1 MIRLKK
7 ARLCDISRMQ
17 ELVKE
22 EVQNGVILPLES
34 DEIAANIRSYVL
46 AFGCD
51 SKADRSFNCKKNL
64 SFDSK
69 ENSDLNLARNSD
81 LNLARNSDLNLVR
94 NVDLNLIQSSA
105 ANFAKNPAQNSAENA
120 ADNFAPQRDTS
131 QNSAPQ
137 NSAAQAVSGA
147 SRAQAGKEQ
156 ILRSE
161 YSQSVGVFQTECSQP
176 HESQSAKNAEI
187 LAGFASL
194 KIFNADLA
202 EVRSL
207 IVAPQFRRRGIA
219 RAIVNELLD
228 EAKFYGLKSVFTLTY
243 QKEFFGHLGFTEI
256 PKDELPAQKIW
267 ADCIKCKKFP
277 VCNEIALIYTL

>member
-46 AFGCD
+46 AFGYD
-51 SKADRSFNCKKNL
+51 SKADRSFDCKENL

-81 LNLARNSDLNLVR
+81 SNLARNA
-94 NVDLNLIQSSA
+94 DLNLI
-105 ANFAKNPAQNSAENA
+105 QNSAENA
-120 ADNFAPQRDTS
+120 VSNFAPQL
-131 QNSAPQ
+131 AMPQ
-137 NSAAQAVSGA
+137 SEAQAVSKAGC
-147 SRAQAGKEQ
+147 AQAGKEQ
-156 ILRSE
+156 ILWSE
-161 YSQSVGVFQTECSQP
+161 YSQSAGLFQNDLSRLC
-176 HESQSAKNAEI
+176 ESQSAKNAEI

-243 QKEFFGHLGFTEI
+243 QKEFFERLGFTEI

-267 ADCIKCKKFP
+267 TDCIKCKKFP

>member
-34 DEIAANIRSYVL
+34 DEIASNIRSYVL
-46 AFGCD
+46 AFSCD
-51 SKADRSFNCKKNL
+51 SKAAP

-69 ENSDLNLARNSD
+69 ENSDLNLAQNSD
-81 LNLARNSDLNLVR
+81 LNLARNA
-94 NVDLNLIQSSA
+94 DLNLIQSSA
-105 ANFAKNPAQNSAENA
+105 ANFAEITSENSAENA
-120 ADNFAPQRDTS
+120 AGNFASQRDM
-131 QNSAPQ
+131 PR

-156 ILRSE
+156 ILRSK
-161 YSQSVGVFQTECSQP
+161 YSQSAGVFQTECSQP

-207 IVAPQFRRRGIA
+207 IVAPQFRRQGIA

-243 QKEFFGHLGFTEI
+243 QKEFFERLGFTEI

>member
-7 ARLCDISRMQ
+7 ARLRDISRMQ

-51 SKADRSFNCKKNL
+51 SKADTSFGSKENL

-69 ENSDLNLARNSD
+69 ENSDSNLARNSD
-81 LNLARNSDLNLVR
+81 LNLAR

-120 ADNFAPQRDTS
+120 ADNFAPQLAT
-131 QNSAPQ
+131 PQ
-137 NSAAQAVSGA
+137 SETQAVSGV
-147 SRAQAGKEQ
+147 SRTQAGKEQ

-161 YSQSVGVFQTECSQP
+161 YSQSAGVFQNDLSRLC
-176 HESQSAKNAEI
+176 ESQSAKNAEI

-219 RAIVNELLD
+219 RAIVNELLG

-243 QKEFFGHLGFTEI
+243 QKEFFERLGFTEI

>member
-51 SKADRSFNCKKNL
+51 SKADRSFDCKENL

-69 ENSDLNLARNSD
+69 ENSDSNLARN
-81 LNLARNSDLNLVR
+81 A
-94 NVDLNLIQSSA
+94 DLNLIQSSA
-105 ANFAKNPAQNSAENA
+105 ENFAEITSENSAEDA
-120 ADNFAPQRDTS
+120 AGNFAPQRATS
-131 QNSAPQ
+131 QNSAPR

-156 ILRSE
+156 ILQSE
-161 YSQSVGVFQTECSQP
+161 YSQEAGVFQTECSQP
-176 HESQSAKNAEI
+176 YESQSAKNAEI

-207 IVAPQFRRRGIA
+207 IVAPQFRRQGIA

-243 QKEFFGHLGFTEI
+243 QKEFFGRLGFTEI

>member
-34 DEIAANIRSYVL
+34 DEIAAHIRSYVL

-51 SKADRSFNCKKNL
+51 SKADT

-69 ENSDLNLARNSD
+69 ENSDSNLAQNSD
-81 LNLARNSDLNLVR
+81 LNLARNA
-94 NVDLNLIQSSA
+94 DLNLIQSSA
-105 ANFAKNPAQNSAENA
+105 ENFVKNSTQNSAKNA
-120 ADNFAPQRDTS
+120 ADNFAPQLTT
-131 QNSAPQ
+131 PQ
-137 NSAAQAVSGA
+137 SEAQAVSEAGC
-147 SRAQAGKEQ
+147 AQAGKEQ
-156 ILRSE
+156 IWWSE
-161 YSQSVGVFQTECSQP
+161 YSQSAGVFKNDLSRLC
-176 HESQSAKNAEI
+176 ESQSAKNAEI

-207 IVAPQFRRRGIA
+207 IVAPQFRRQGIA
-219 RAIVNELLD
+219 RAIVNELLG

-243 QKEFFGHLGFTEI
+243 QKEFFERLGFIEI

>member
-51 SKADRSFNCKKNL
+51 SKADT

-69 ENSDLNLARNSD
+69 ENSDSNLAENSD
-81 LNLARNSDLNLVR
+81 LNLAHNA
-94 NVDLNLIQSSA
+94 DLNLIQSSA
-105 ANFAKNPAQNSAENA
+105 ANFAEITSENSAEDA
-120 ADNFAPQRDTS
+120 AGNFASQRATPQS
-131 QNSAPQ
+131 E
-137 NSAAQAVSGA
+137 AQVVSEAG
-147 SRAQAGKEQ
+147 RAQAGKEQ

-161 YSQSVGVFQTECSQP
+161 YSQSAGVFQNDLSLLC
-176 HESQSAKNAEI
+176 ESQSAKDAEI

-243 QKEFFGHLGFTEI
+243 QKEFFERLGFTEI

>member
-46 AFGCD
+46 AFSCD
-51 SKADRSFNCKKNL
+51 SKVDRSFDSKENL
-64 SFDSK
+64 SFNSK
-69 ENSDLNLARNSD
+69 ENSDLNLARNSNS
-81 LNLARNSDLNLVR
+81 NLARNA
-94 NVDLNLIQSSA
+94 DLNLIQSSA

-120 ADNFAPQRDTS
+120 ADNFAPQLAT
-131 QNSAPQ
+131 PQ
-137 NSAAQAVSGA
+137 SETQAVSGV
-147 SRAQAGKEQ
+147 SRTQAGKEQ

-161 YSQSVGVFQTECSQP
+161 YSQSAGVFQNDISQLC
-176 HESQSAKNAEI
+176 ESQSAKNAEI

-219 RAIVNELLD
+219 RAIVNELLE
-228 EAKFYGLKSVFTLTY
+228 EAKFYGLKSVFTLTS
-243 QKEFFGHLGFTEI
+243 QKEFFGRLGFIKI

>member
-51 SKADRSFNCKKNL
+51 SKAAS

-69 ENSDLNLARNSD
+69 ENSDSNLAENSDLNLARN
-81 LNLARNSDLNLVR
+81 A
-94 NVDLNLIQSSA
+94 DLNLIQSSA
-105 ANFAKNPAQNSAENA
+105 ANFAKNSTENSAKNPA
-120 ADNFAPQRDTS
+120 KNSASNFAPQRAT
-131 QNSAPQ
+131 PQ
-137 NSAAQAVSGA
+137 SAAQAVSGA

-161 YSQSVGVFQTECSQP
+161 YSQNAGIFQNDLSQP
-176 HESQSAKNAEI
+176 CESQSAKNAEI

-219 RAIVNELLD
+219 RAIVNELLS

-243 QKEFFGHLGFTEI
+243 QKEFFERLGFIEI

>member
-51 SKADRSFNCKKNL
+51 SKAAPSFYSKENSDSNL
-64 SFDSK
+64 A
-69 ENSDLNLARNSD
+69 ENSDLNLAENSD
-81 LNLARNSDLNLVR
+81 SNLAHGS
-94 NVDLNLIQSSA
+94 DLNLIQSSA
-105 ANFAKNPAQNSAENA
+105 ENFAENTSENSAENA
-120 ADNFAPQRDTS
+120 AGNFAPQRATS

-137 NSAAQAVSGA
+137 NSALQAVSGA
-147 SRAQAGKEQ
+147 GRAQAGKEQ

-161 YSQSVGVFQTECSQP
+161 YSQSAGVFQTERSQP
-176 HESQSAKNAEI
+176 CESQSAKNAEI

-243 QKEFFGHLGFTEI
+243 QKEFFERLGFTEI

>member
-51 SKADRSFNCKKNL
+51 SKADRSFDCKENL

-81 LNLARNSDLNLVR
+81 SNLARNL
-94 NVDLNLIQSSA
+94 DLNLIQSSA
-105 ANFAKNPAQNSAENA
+105 VNFAKNSTENSAENIA
-120 ADNFAPQRDTS
+120 GNFAPQLAT
-131 QNSAPQ
+131 PQ
-137 NSAAQAVSGA
+137 SEAQAVSEAGCV
-147 SRAQAGKEQ
+147 QAGKEQ

-161 YSQSVGVFQTECSQP
+161 YSQSEGVFQNDLSRLC
-176 HESQSAKNAEI
+176 ESQSAKDAEI
-187 LAGFASL
+187 LTGFASL

-207 IVAPQFRRRGIA
+207 IVAPQFRRQGIA

-243 QKEFFGHLGFTEI
+243 QKEFFERLGFIEI

>member
-7 ARLCDISRMQ
+7 ARLCDILRMQ

-34 DEIAANIRSYVL
+34 DEIAAHIRSYVL
-46 AFGCD
+46 AFSCD
-51 SKADRSFNCKKNL
+51 SKADTSFDSKENL

-81 LNLARNSDLNLVR
+81 LNLAHNA
-94 NVDLNLIQSSA
+94 DLNLIQSSA
-105 ANFAKNPAQNSAENA
+105 ANFAKNSTENSAENA

-131 QNSAPQ
+131 QNSAPR

-161 YSQSVGVFQTECSQP
+161 YSQSAGVSQTERSQP
-176 HESQSAKNAEI
+176 HESQCLKEAEI

-207 IVAPQFRRRGIA
+207 IVAPQFRRCGIA
-219 RAIVNELLD
+219 RAIVNELLG

-243 QKEFFGHLGFTEI
+243 QKEFFERLGFIEI

>member
-34 DEIAANIRSYVL
+34 DEIAAHIRSYVL
-46 AFGCD
+46 AFSCD
-51 SKADRSFNCKKNL
+51 SKADT
-64 SFDSK
+64 SFDFK
-69 ENSDLNLARNSD
+69 ENSDLNLAENSD
-81 LNLARNSDLNLVR
+81 LNLAR

-105 ANFAKNPAQNSAENA
+105 ENFAEIISENSAEDTA
-120 ADNFAPQRDTS
+120 GDFAPQRATS
-131 QNSAPQ
+131 Q

-147 SRAQAGKEQ
+147 SCAQAGKEQ

-161 YSQSVGVFQTECSQP
+161 YSQSAGVFQNDLSLLCEL
-176 HESQSAKNAEI
+176 QSAKNAKI

-219 RAIVNELLD
+219 RAIVNELLG

-243 QKEFFGHLGFTEI
+243 QKEFFERLGFTEI

-277 VCNEIALIYTL
+277 ICNEIALIYTL

>member
-7 ARLCDISRMQ
+7 ARLCDILRMQ

-51 SKADRSFNCKKNL
+51 SKADT

-69 ENSDLNLARNSD
+69 ENSDLNSAMNSD
-81 LNLARNSDLNLVR
+81 LNLARNA
-94 NVDLNLIQSSA
+94 DLNLIQSSA
-105 ANFAKNPAQNSAENA
+105 ANFTKNPAQNSAENVA
-120 ADNFAPQRDTS
+120 SNFASQRATPQS
-131 QNSAPQ
+131 E
-137 NSAAQAVSGA
+137 AQVVFGA
-147 SRAQAGKEQ
+147 GRAQAGKEQ

-161 YSQSVGVFQTECSQP
+161 YSQSAGVFQNDLSRLC
-176 HESQSAKNAEI
+176 ESQSAKDAEI

-207 IVAPQFRRRGIA
+207 IVAPQFRRQGIA
-219 RAIVNELLD
+219 RAIVNELLG

-243 QKEFFGHLGFTEI
+243 QKEFFERLGFIEI

>member
-51 SKADRSFNCKKNL
+51 SKVDT

-69 ENSDLNLARNSD
+69 ENSDLNLAHGSD
-81 LNLARNSDLNLVR
+81 LNS
-94 NVDLNLIQSSA
+94 IQSSA

-120 ADNFAPQRDTS
+120 AGNFALQLATPQSET
-131 QNSAPQ
+131 
-137 NSAAQAVSGA
+137 QAVSEAGC
-147 SRAQAGKEQ
+147 AQAGKEQ

-161 YSQSVGVFQTECSQP
+161 YSQEAGVFQTERSQP
-176 HESQSAKNAEI
+176 HESQCLKEAEI

-228 EAKFYGLKSVFTLTY
+228 EARFYGLKSVFTLTY
-243 QKEFFGHLGFTEI
+243 QKEFFERLGFTEI
-256 PKDELPAQKIW
+256 PKDELPVQKIW

>member
-34 DEIAANIRSYVL
+34 DEIASNIRSYVL

-51 SKADRSFNCKKNL
+51 SKADT

-69 ENSDLNLARNSD
+69 ENSDLNLAENSD
-81 LNLARNSDLNLVR
+81 LNLARNA
-94 NVDLNLIQSSA
+94 DLNLIQSSA
-105 ANFAKNPAQNSAENA
+105 ANFAEITFENSAENA
-120 ADNFAPQRDTS
+120 AGNFAPQRDTS
-131 QNSAPQ
+131 QNSAPR
-137 NSAAQAVSGA
+137 NSALQGVSGA

-156 ILRSE
+156 ILRSK
-161 YSQSVGVFQTECSQP
+161 YSQSAGVFQNDLSRLC
-176 HESQSAKNAEI
+176 ESQSAKNAEI

-207 IVAPQFRRRGIA
+207 IVAPQFRRQGIA

-243 QKEFFGHLGFTEI
+243 QKEFFGRLGFTEI

>member
-1 MIRLKK
+1 MIQLKK

-51 SKADRSFNCKKNL
+51 SKVDTSFY
-64 SFDSK
+64 SK
-69 ENSDLNLARNSD
+69 ENSDSNLAGNSD
-81 LNLARNSDLNLVR
+81 LNLSHGS
-94 NVDLNLIQSSA
+94 DLNLIQNSA
-105 ANFAKNPAQNSAENA
+105 ANFAENHAENSAENA
-120 ADNFAPQRDTS
+120 AGNFASQRDM
-131 QNSAPQ
+131 PR
-137 NSAAQAVSGA
+137 NSAAQAVSEVG
-147 SRAQAGKEQ
+147 RAQAGKEQ

-161 YSQSVGVFQTECSQP
+161 YSQEASVFQTERSQP
-176 HESQSAKNAEI
+176 HESQSAKEEGI

-194 KIFNADLA
+194 KIFNAYLA

-243 QKEFFGHLGFTEI
+243 QKDFFERLGFTEI

>member
-1 MIRLKK
+1 MIWLKK
-7 ARLCDISRMQ
+7 ACLCDISRMQ

-81 LNLARNSDLNLVR
+81 LNLAQNSDLNLVR

-105 ANFAKNPAQNSAENA
+105 ANFAKNPAQNSAENVA
-120 ADNFAPQRDTS
+120 GNFAPQRTT
-131 QNSAPQ
+131 PQ
-137 NSAAQAVSGA
+137 SEAQAVSEAG
-147 SRAQAGKEQ
+147 RAQAGKEQ

-161 YSQSVGVFQTECSQP
+161 YSQSAGVFQNDLSLLCEL
-176 HESQSAKNAEI
+176 QSAKDAEI

-219 RAIVNELLD
+219 RAIVNELLS

-243 QKEFFGHLGFTEI
+243 QKEFFKRLGFIEI